1 MALAHQRLEVFPD
14 NASTHALLGEL
25 YESAGHVEQARQHFA
40 LAVDCAPQNKDH
52 ADRLRRILHRGKD
65 GTSIDTPNST
75 TTLGTTAQ
83 RYPVRI
89 ALNWVRMQAIWAQ
102 LPKQLSLTLLAVG
115 AIIFTLA
122 GLALGTIM
130 MKRSPEIQKIRQQPT
145 YPNFEQTAASLS
157 QDAAI
162 ELEPKTPI
170 LGATATTTGSGEV
183 DDDPIDLPGA
193 ENVQWNSDTHRL
205 TFDVRVEVPKK
216 DVQSQREDLRTTA
229 FNCLDFAFTTE
240 PDANESIVNLV
251 SGTSNRV
258 LLTLGATRKEVEL
271 AKSQKGASAPRL
283 SLETWAKPFT
293 N

>member
-52 ADRLRRILHRGKD
+52 ADRLRRILHRGTD
-65 GTSIDTPNST
+65 GTSNDVPSSNTSLST
-75 TTLGTTAQ
+75 TA
-83 RYPVRI
+83 RPDHVRI
-89 ALNWVRMQAIWAQ
+89 AFNWVRMQAIWAQ
-102 LPKQLSLTLLAVG
+102 LPKPLSLTLLAVG

-122 GLALGTIM
+122 GVVLGTVVM
-130 MKRSPEIQKIRQQPT
+130 NRSPEIQKIRQQPT
-145 YPNFEQTAASLS
+145 YPKFEQKATNISLGAAV
-157 QDAAI
+157 D
-162 ELEPKTPI
+162 LEPNVPI
-170 LGATATTTGSGEV
+170 LGAMATTTGSGEI

-193 ENVQWNSDTHRL
+193 ENVQWSPDTHRL
-205 TFDVRVEVPKK
+205 TFDVRVDIPKK
-216 DVQSQREDLRTTA
+216 DVQSQRDDLRTTA

-251 SGTSNRV
+251 SGTQNMV
-258 LLTLGATRKEVEL
+258 LLTLGATRKEVDL
-271 AKSQKGASAPRL
+271 AKSKNGTSAPRL
-283 SLETWAKPFT
+283 SVEAWAKPFI